1 MPVDERKGLHT
12 VMVLYPETEEEIKE
26 NLPQYESIV
35 GFENW
40 LSYKDDPVTESTTD
54 NNQA

>member
-1 MPVDERKGLHT
+1 
-12 VMVLYPETEEEIKE
+12 MVLYPETEEEIKE